1 MALPGS
7 RQFALLLAAILVA
20 ASPAFAQSTT
30 DQKPAD
36 QQKADPG
43 LAAAKRIADE
53 LAEIGR
59 TVSGPAGNPECAWIG
74 RRVIRLL
81 SQDDMDTAFRH
92 IELYDRFGC
101 PGAHVQA
108 AFRCLIRQVGQ
119 SRRPGA
125 DVLAASHHPAGARRC
140 RRARACSCHR
150 GNRRALNALP
160 ACVDV
165 R

>member
-7 RQFALLLAAILVA
+7 RQFALLLAAILAA

-108 AFRCLIRQVGQ
+108 AFRCLIRQ
-119 SRRPGA
+119 GA
-125 DVLAASHHPAGARRC
+125 IDPKSDSLDARVQTCWLHPTTPPAPAAAAAPAPAPATGGTGAR
-140 RRARACSCHR
+140 
-150 GNRRALNALP
+150 
-160 ACVDV
+160 
-165 R
+165 